1 MYTTLSHN
9 LSHLITDKYMFLS
22 IINLFIFVY
31 IRYAFHKD
39 GGASKRPFLARCRA
53 LRTMVLAA
61 PQEVIMK
68 VLYPSQVH

>member
-1 MYTTLSHN
+1 
-9 LSHLITDKYMFLS
+9 MFLS

-31 IRYAFHKD
+31 LRYAFHKD